1 MKTIFANKELPL
13 DERCQSGAKR
23 AFLFCL
29 HSQWRATRAAGFVRG
44 SQRMSENWGLFVNA
58 VLFWGCAHCWCP
70 DSSKNG
76 VDLQLGCCVKINL
89 GHHGASIRPSGFQCR
104 RCGTSVP
111 ETEPGSV
118 DIVGNPA

>member
-29 HSQWRATRAAGFVRG
+29 YSQWRATRAAGFVRG
-44 SQRMSENWGLFVNA
+44 SQRMSENWGLFVDA

-89 GHHGASIRPSGFQCR
+89 GHYGASIWPSGF
-104 RCGTSVP
+104 
-111 ETEPGSV
+111 
-118 DIVGNPA
+118 